1 MNIFTIM
8 LLVLAMAFSS
18 GCTKNV
24 GEGGEG
30 SDVESVIEEIIYIDG
45 TESEALDSDITG
57 SISDN
62 NESSKNSGNSSRLS
76 SNNDSSKDSSNGNTD
91 SSKDSSNG
99 NTDSSKN
106 SSSSSATMGTI
117 ISNNTQ
123 NGKDDNKVT
132 KKIAFTFDDGPNSC
146 VPSICDTFYR
156 YGGKATFFVV
166 GNEFLNQGEKATD
179 YIKYAIDKGFE
190 IGNHSMNHV
199 KYTTLSQEEWLKEIS
214 DCDDI
219 VRERTGYEMKLLR
232 LPEIAKN
239 DSIETTIK
247 FKLKRPMLSGYGTT
261 EGGDVSSET
270 IAKSIIDIAQDGRII
285 LLHCRERTAAAL
297 DTILTELT
305 IQGYEF
311 VTVSELFGGTEKIPL
326 GYQVKE
332 VN

>member
-1 MNIFTIM
+1 MRIFKLNIFTII

-45 TESEALDSDITG
+45 TESEAVDSDITG

-62 NESSKNSGNSSRLS
+62 NESSKNSDDSSRLS

-91 SSKDSSNG
+91 SSK
-99 NTDSSKN
+99 N
-106 SSSSSATMGTI
+106 SSSSSAPTGTI

-156 YGGKATFFVV
+156 YSGKATFFVV
-166 GNEFLNQGEKATD
+166 GNYFLNQGDKATE

-190 IGNHSMNHV
+190 IGNHSMNHI

-239 DSIETTIK
+239 DSIETTVK
-247 FKLKRPMLSGYGTT
+247 FQLKRPMLTGYGTT
-261 EGGDVSSET
+261 EGDNASSER
-270 IAKSIIDIAQDGRII
+270 IAKSIVDIAQDGKII
-285 LLHCRERTAAAL
+285 LLHCREKTAAAL

-311 VTVSELFGGTEKIPL
+311 VTVSELFGGTENIPL

-332 VN
+332 VNQSKIN